1 MLADGGA
8 ALTGYEIH
16 MGVTEGPALA
26 RPAVRL
32 DDGRIDGAISADGQI
47 LATYLHGLF
56 DAPEA
61 CRALL
66 AWAGVRE
73 ARAQDYA
80 ALREASLERLAD
92 TLRAH
97 LDLPALFASLEVH
110 G

>member
-1 MLADGGA
+1 
-8 ALTGYEIH
+8 
-16 MGVTEGPALA
+16 
-26 RPAVRL
+26 
-32 DDGRIDGAISADGQI
+32 
-47 LATYLHGLF
+47 
-56 DAPEA
+56 A

-97 LDLPALFASLEVH
+97 LDLPALFASLAVR